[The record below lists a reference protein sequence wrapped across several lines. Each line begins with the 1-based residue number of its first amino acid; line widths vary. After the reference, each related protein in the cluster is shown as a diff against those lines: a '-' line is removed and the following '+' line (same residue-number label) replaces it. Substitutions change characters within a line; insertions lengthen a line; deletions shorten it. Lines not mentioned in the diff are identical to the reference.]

1 MTVLSSPT
9 NVEVDQFYRAYGAAI
24 FAWQEVET
32 ALFKL
37 YHSINVL
44 NGERNIMVSAMNYYK
59 KKSFGPKLQLV
70 SKLVTGACARKYID
84 WDALE
89 ADLKYES
96 EFRNFL
102 AHSPVQLMINPD
114 GSVGIELVDPIFL
127 PLSMRSGASI
137 FRKYDSNEC
146 VIICERFKD
155 IARRIDTA
163 RAKVPHKFK
172 NDQLIL
178 PEDYEPE

>member
-84 WDALE
+84 WDALGN
-89 ADLKYES
+89 L
-96 EFRNFL
+96 
-102 AHSPVQLMINPD
+102 
-114 GSVGIELVDPIFL
+114 
-127 PLSMRSGASI
+127 
-137 FRKYDSNEC
+137 
-146 VIICERFKD
+146 
-155 IARRIDTA
+155 
-163 RAKVPHKFK
+163 
-172 NDQLIL
+172 
-178 PEDYEPE
+178 

>member
-1 MTVLSSPT
+1 MSSTT
-9 NVEVDQFYRAYGAAI
+9 NVEIDKFYRAYGAAI

-37 YHSINVL
+37 YHSINAL
-44 NGERNIMVSAMNYYK
+44 NGELNITVSAMNYYK

-70 SKLVTGACARKYID
+70 SKLVTGGCARKYID

-102 AHSPVQLMINPD
+102 AHSPVQLIINPD
-114 GSVGIELVDPIFL
+114 GSVGMELVDPIFL
-127 PLSMRSGASI
+127 PLSMRSSAYI
-137 FRKYDSNEC
+137 FQTYDSNGC

-163 RAKVPHKFK
+163 RSKVPHEFK
-172 NDQLIL
+172 NNQLIL